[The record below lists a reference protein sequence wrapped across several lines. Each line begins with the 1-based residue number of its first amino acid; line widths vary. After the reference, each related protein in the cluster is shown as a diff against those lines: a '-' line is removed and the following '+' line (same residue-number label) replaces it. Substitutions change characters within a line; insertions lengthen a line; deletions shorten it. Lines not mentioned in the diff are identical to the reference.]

1 VYDLSELQDKH
12 GRRKK
17 GWAVTGTLKG
27 VRLDAEGGG
36 ASLDDEKITLTEL
49 TETPGAPKVIEEER
63 DANPPVNGKKVSRD
77 EILYASFMTLC
88 ARVSA
93 EKAGSD
99 LMNMYVTLLS
109 FFYMCTRSLS

>member
-1 VYDLSELQDKH
+1 VFVLFELQDKH

-49 TETPGAPKVIEEER
+49 PETSGAPKGTVDGR
-63 DANPPVNGKKVSRD
+63 DANVVDNSRKVSHD
-77 EILYASFMTLC
+77 IHFPTPFMMS
-88 ARVSA
+88 SA
-93 EKAGSD
+93 CVPGK
-99 LMNMYVTLLS
+99 
-109 FFYMCTRSLS
+109 